1 MKNAAHK
8 KLQHLGMGAAAL
20 AVLTGVSGCAYVS
33 PQATMDSYAPG
44 DGIQMDLGDVQLR
57 NILVVAEDENSEGRV
72 LGTLINT
79 GDQPETVTMDA
90 NGARASVE
98 VPANQEVVLEKSR
111 PVLLDRA
118 GANPGLMVDT
128 TFTADNE
135 DQTIQVPVL
144 DHTYPR
150 YASFVPGGAPST
162 PANPSNTPAPEG
174 EAHGGH

>member
-20 AVLTGVSGCAYVS
+20 AVLTGVSGCAYIS
-33 PQATMDSYAPG
+33 PQATMDSYAPT

-79 GDQPETVTMDA
+79 GDQTETVTMDA

-118 GANPGLMVDT
+118 GANPGLMAVSYT
-128 TFTADNE
+128 HLTLP
-135 DQTIQVPVL
+135 TILLV
-144 DHTYPR
+144 
-150 YASFVPGGAPST
+150 
-162 PANPSNTPAPEG
+162 
-174 EAHGGH
+174 